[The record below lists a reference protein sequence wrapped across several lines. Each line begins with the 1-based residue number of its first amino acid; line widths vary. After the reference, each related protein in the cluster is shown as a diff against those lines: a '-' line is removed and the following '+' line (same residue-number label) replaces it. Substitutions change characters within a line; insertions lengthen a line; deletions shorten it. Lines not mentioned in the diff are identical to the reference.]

1 MIRVAISVKITSKM
15 KIRYRISV
23 IGTIFSFAHLVFA
36 LWIYSQH
43 YEGSWGYVPMV
54 VVDFPVSL
62 LFAAIS
68 HVFKLNSSWA
78 LFFIFGSAWWY
89 LIGLW
94 LTRFFNQRKAHT
106 ERRQ

>member
-1 MIRVAISVKITSKM
+1 M
-15 KIRYRISV
+15 KIRHRISV
-23 IGTIFSFAHLVFA
+23 LGVLLGFAHLALA

-54 VVDFPVSL
+54 AVDFPVSL

-68 HVFKLNSSWA
+68 RIFELDSAWP
-78 LFFIFGSAWWY
+78 LFFVFGSVWWY

-94 LTRFFNQRKAHT
+94 LTRFFSKRNK
-106 ERRQ
+106 